1 MGSSLESFDIFE
13 AMLCWFLITVKA
25 NLFPPIFSHTE
36 AFPDL
41 AGAAAGAL
49 LDVGEL
55 FLQAHNLHISPLWV
69 MAEEPTDSCCSLLST
84 LSRQSAP
91 SSRATSSP
99 GATSTTPMHRAS
111 TKLAS
116 CSLSLPRPS
125 TSLQIAGESITG
137 FVSHFFL
144 PLGNHWH
151 TTWSPVHDRLR
162 SMYLFQLVILFC
174 VGG

>member
-13 AMLCWFLITVKA
+13 AMLCWFLLTVKA
-25 NLFPPIFSHTE
+25 DLFSPIFSPTG

-55 FLQAHNLHISPLWV
+55 FLQAHNLHISPLRV
-69 MAEEPTDSCCSLLST
+69 TAEEPTDSCCSLFST
-84 LSRQSAP
+84 PPRQSAP

-99 GATSTTPMHRAS
+99 GATSTTPRAS

-137 FVSHFFL
+137 FVSRCFL
-144 PLGNHWH
+144 PLGNH
-151 TTWSPVHDRLR
+151 
-162 SMYLFQLVILFC
+162 
-174 VGG
+174 

>member
-13 AMLCWFLITVKA
+13 AMLCWFRLTVKA
-25 NLFPPIFSHTE
+25 DLFPPIFSPTG

-55 FLQAHNLHISPLWV
+55 FLQAHNLHISPLRV
-69 MAEEPTDSCCSLLST
+69 RAEEPTDSCCSLFST
-84 LSRQSAP
+84 PLRQSAP

-116 CSLSLPRPS
+116 CCLSLPWPS

-137 FVSHFFL
+137 FVSRCFL

-151 TTWSPVHDRLR
+151 AT
-162 SMYLFQLVILFC
+162 
-174 VGG
+174 